1 MPVMVSAPQTTSS
14 TTEKHSAAEV
24 ERPKVVYVMG
34 TGRSGSTILGI
45 TLGNCT
51 DIFYAG
57 ELHLWLGKEGK
68 SPLAGDDRARFW
80 SRVREQVT
88 PDLSGSEAR
97 SLEQTS
103 AALRIGEWRAQRR
116 LRQRYRDVAERLL
129 PTIARTAEATHVV
142 DSSHFPRRARELQA
156 LTTIDLYLL
165 YLVRDPQSVVASY
178 SRDDAVFPRFNL
190 FTTNFYLWLT
200 HLISLRIFQ
209 RHDPGRRLLVHYEA
223 FVEDPE
229 TVLREIFDCIDSP
242 AAVPDLS
249 ALDTGMAFQGNPVA
263 KSPVVA
269 LNRNAVRPARRARLT
284 TVLQAPWAAVFARL
298 RPAATT
304 SAAPARPE
312 TSSHATAE

>member
-1 MPVMVSAPQTTSS
+1 MVSAPQTTPS
-14 TTEKHSAAEV
+14 TTSKTDSPPEG

-80 SRVREQVT
+80 SKVREEVT

-103 AALRIGEWRAQRR
+103 AAMRIGEWRAQRR
-116 LRQRYRDVAERLL
+116 LRGRYRSVAEKLL
-129 PTIARTAEATHVV
+129 PAIARTADATHVV

-190 FTTNFYLWLT
+190 VTTNFYLWLT

-209 RHDPGRRLLVHYEA
+209 RQDRGRRLLVHYEA
-223 FVEDPE
+223 FVANPE
-229 TVLREIFDCIDSP
+229 EVLQDIFDCIGSP

-249 ALDTGMAFQGNPVA
+249 ALDTGIAFQGNPVA

-304 SAAPARPE
+304 SAASARPE
-312 TSSHATAE
+312 RSSNATPA